1 MTREDRI
8 LSQSE
13 IDFLLKKIQPKSD
26 TPVEKDEPV
35 PENEP
40 APTEPAEA
48 TVESEEIEVKH
59 AKPAA
64 DTEEAPV
71 SDVQAVPFK
80 SIKTEEAAPANPVT
94 DSIKMTE
101 HEPKTA
107 EPHPSMGLVETG
119 KQKYTPDE
127 VDGLKKKIADL
138 TDEVNKLSAALQTV
152 SQLEEK
158 VRQLEA
164 AVKNGPESTSTLKE
178 RIDRISAALESGQAN
193 KPDYGF
199 LEAFRC
205 SHCSTKGNV
214 AIYVKCTNC
223 GKENW
228 MGWWP
233 EKEKK

>member
-26 TPVEKDEPV
+26 TPAEKDEPV

-40 APTEPAEA
+40 ESTEPAEA
-48 TVESEEIEVKH
+48 TVGSEEIEIKH
-59 AKPAA
+59 AKPTANPDETPA
-64 DTEEAPV
+64 
-71 SDVQAVPFK
+71 SNVQAVSFESTK
-80 SIKTEEAAPANPVT
+80 SEEAAPANLVT

-101 HEPKTA
+101 HEPELT
-107 EPHPSMGLVETG
+107 EPPPPVETG
-119 KQKYTPDE
+119 KQKYTPDG
-127 VDGLKKKIADL
+127 VDDLKKKIADL
-138 TDEVNKLSAALQTV
+138 TAEVNKLSAALQTV

-164 AVKNGPESTSTLKE
+164 AVKNGPESTRTLKE
-178 RIDRISAALESGQAN
+178 RIDRISAALEAGGAN

-205 SHCSTKGNV
+205 SHCRTKGNV